1 MTDHIES
8 QRGAIRALSR
18 KLQNLEV
25 KKKEIQDEIDRI
37 TQKIEEQKSVLRLMY
52 ERKSQES

>member
-1 MTDHIES
+1 MTDPIES

>member
-1 MTDHIES
+1 MTDSIES

-18 KLQNLEV
+18 RLQTLET
-25 KKKEIQDEIDRI
+25 KKKEIQDEIDRV
-37 TQKIEEQKSVLRLMY
+37 TGKIEEQSALLRLMY